1 MIKENPTVEKFNTLN
16 FDEQAWH
23 VWHHATFLMVRQNSR
38 YRVNL
43 YHLNGFYIQLWYDV
57 KRNRIERIA
66 ATESASV
73 MNPYLKQIQLNDL
86 QLN

>member
-1 MIKENPTVEKFNTLN
+1 
-16 FDEQAWH
+16 
-23 VWHHATFLMVRQNSR
+23 MVRQNSR